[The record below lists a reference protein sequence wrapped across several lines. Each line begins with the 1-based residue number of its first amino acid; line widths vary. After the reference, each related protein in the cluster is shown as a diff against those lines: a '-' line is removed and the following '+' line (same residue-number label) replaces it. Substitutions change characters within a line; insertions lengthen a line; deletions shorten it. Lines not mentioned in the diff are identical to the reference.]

1 MIEIYIDIHYNKEKE
16 KWEREHLMGRDGIDE
31 SLFRIQP
38 TGFVSSDD
46 ERKIYALSDY
56 ISREGGIFDG

>member
-1 MIEIYIDIHYNKEKE
+1 
-16 KWEREHLMGRDGIDE
+16 MGRDGIDE